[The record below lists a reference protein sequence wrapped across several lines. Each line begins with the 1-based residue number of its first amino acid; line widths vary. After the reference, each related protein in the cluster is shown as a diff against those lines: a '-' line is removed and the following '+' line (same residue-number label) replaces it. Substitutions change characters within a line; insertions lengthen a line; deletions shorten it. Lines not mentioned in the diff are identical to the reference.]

1 MQEEYKLRFEGISKV
16 FPGVVALDGVSF
28 GVRRGTVH
36 VLMGENGA
44 GKSTLMKIIN
54 GTQQQTAGRMY
65 LDGKEVS
72 FRSVHEAGQHGIG
85 MIGQELSYIPD
96 MTIEKYLMLCRE
108 HRSRVPGFIDW
119 GRTRAQARELLE
131 REGLHYDPRLTMRE
145 ISISDIQI
153 LEITKCISSEG
164 IDVLIMDEP
173 TSALSN
179 KEVARLFGRIRAL
192 KEKGIT
198 ILYIS
203 HKMDEIFQIADDIT
217 VMRDGRHIRTAPAAD
232 YTPESMVT
240 MMVGRR
246 IDDVYPK
253 EAVTLGDTVLEV
265 RGFSTR
271 YTNVSGLDFS
281 VRAGEIVGLAGLM
294 GAGRT
299 ETARGLFG
307 MDELEAGEI
316 RVDGKV
322 VRIRSVPDAVRCGIA
337 MATED
342 RRRYGMVGCRSIRE
356 NIALPNLR
364 RLRRGPFVDRKKEG
378 RLVGELFRQLR
389 IKAPGE
395 QTQARTL
402 SGGNQQKVVLAKWL
416 LAKPRVLILD
426 EPTRGIDVGAKYE
439 IYRLMT
445 QLAREGIAILL
456 ISSELPEFIGMCD
469 RCYTMYNGRI
479 TGELSRAEMT
489 QENIMLHC
497 AGGNQAWKNE

>member
-1 MQEEYKLRFEGISKV
+1 MQAEYKLRFEGISKV
-16 FPGVVALDGVSF
+16 FPGVVALDEVSF
-28 GVRRGTVH
+28 GVHKGTVH

-72 FRSVHEAGQHGIG
+72 FRSVYEAGQHGIG
-85 MIGQELSYIPD
+85 MICQELSYIPD

-108 HRSRVPGFIDW
+108 HRRRVPGFIDW
-119 GRTRAQARELLE
+119 PKTRAAARALLE
-131 REGLHYDPRLTMRE
+131 REGLSYDPRLTMRE

-153 LEITKCISSEG
+153 LEITKCISNDN

-179 KEVARLFGRIRAL
+179 KEVARLFDRIRIL

-203 HKMDEIFQIADDIT
+203 HKMDEIFQIADEIT
-217 VMRDGRHIRTAPAAD
+217 VMRDGRHIHTAPASE

-253 EAVTLGDTVLEV
+253 EPVAFGEKVLEV
-265 RGFSTR
+265 RDFSTR
-271 YTNVSGLDFS
+271 YTNVSGLNFY

-307 MDELEAGEI
+307 MDALESGQI
-316 RVDGKV
+316 LLDGKPV
-322 VRIRSVPDAVRCGIA
+322 NIRSVPDAVRCGIV

-342 RRRYGMVGCRSIRE
+342 RRRYGMIGCRSISE

-364 RLRRGPFVDRKKEG
+364 KLSRGPFVDRRKE
-378 RLVGELFRQLR
+378 RRHVAEMFRRLR
-389 IKAPGE
+389 IKAPSE
-395 QTQARTL
+395 QTEAKTL

-439 IYRLMT
+439 IYRLMS
-445 QLAREGIAILL
+445 QMAKEGIAILL

-469 RCYTMYNGRI
+469 RCYTMYNGRMN
-479 TGELSRAEMT
+479 GELSRAEMT
-489 QENIMLHC
+489 QERIMMHC
-497 AGGNQAWKNE
+497 AGGKS